1 MRLREEVIF
10 LTLFNISSKS
20 RLSLDNFAS
29 IAALCL
35 TGATEFHDK
44 MTLALWQKIGTD
56 CCGLKEQ
63 EVTMLYNLFEAT
75 LACGIRGVIRSL
87 PTVHRFVVFL
97 FCIIFRHSILSKK
110 STMATDDAWPLSMNG
125 EDLDSLIKSYF
136 SLNINILIAAL
147 CLTPEAIQAG
157 AVNGTN
163 VVLTKDAV
171 ESLDML
177 LQVEVSQQEDFV
189 DSFCAFFEVSVGD
202 PVLTV
207 ARSVSHFFDITTY
220 ACANVVFSSTPDPI
234 RSYQPQLSS
243 SSSNVLATSS
253 ASSTPTLDT
262 KTQVSAP
269 ASPALAP
276 GSIQSR
282 SETSTP
288 ASGTPTY
295 EYDERHN
302 HIRIRNLS
310 KAGIGVFAAAT
321 RTPPTAIIANCA
333 NCTIF
338 LIAPCSHVVIANCR
352 NVKIVLGT
360 VAGTISMCYCMRM
373 TLSAIGDFFKANTI
387 ENCLMYITSRNSCV
401 HDSNTKTN
409 KIAPYNYIF
418 PSLED
423 CLQQQGL
430 TSVCQ
435 QGESF
440 GMKLYSPLGLGV
452 CENLIFMDPKTYC
465 TAVVPFDS
473 RLLTG
478 KTKALP
484 IILPSVFRQT
494 MKERSE
500 KLTMLGKKIR
510 DPAVTAEQKAAFE
523 AYCKS
528 AFVSWVKA
536 NMLTTELLEITTA
549 RMYELE

>member
-35 TGATEFHDK
+35 TGATEFQNK
-44 MTLALWQKIGTD
+44 MTFALWQKVGAD

-63 EVTMLYNLFEAT
+63 EIAMIYNLFEAT

-87 PTVHRFVVFL
+87 PTVHRFIVFL
-97 FCIIFRHSILSKK
+97 FSVIFRHSMLSKK
-110 STMATDDAWPLSMNG
+110 SAMATDDAWPLSMNG

-136 SLNINILIAAL
+136 SLNVNILIAAL
-147 CLTPEAIQAG
+147 CLTPEAVQAG
-157 AVNGTN
+157 SINGADIA
-163 VVLTKDAV
+163 LTKDAI
-171 ESLDML
+171 EGLDIL
-177 LQVEVSQQEDFV
+177 LQAETSQQEDFV
-189 DSFCAFFEVSVGD
+189 DSFCAFFEISIGD

-207 ARSVSHFFDITTY
+207 ASSISRFFNITTY
-220 ACANVVFSSTPDPI
+220 DCANIVFSSAPDPI

-243 SSSNVLATSS
+243 SSSNVLSTSGTL
-253 ASSTPTLDT
+253 STPTLEA
-262 KTQVSAP
+262 KAQLSAP
-269 ASPALAP
+269 ASPALASGCPQARP
-276 GSIQSR
+276 G
-282 SETSTP
+282 TS
-288 ASGTPTY
+288 ASGIPTY
-295 EYDERHN
+295 EYDDRYN
-302 HIRIRNLS
+302 HIRIRSLS

-321 RTPPTAIIANCA
+321 HRPPTAVIANCA

-360 VAGTISMCYCMRM
+360 VAGTVSMCYCMRM
-373 TLSAIGDFFKANTI
+373 TFSAVADFFKANTI
-387 ENCLMYITSRNSCV
+387 ENCLMYVTSRNSCV

-430 TSVCQ
+430 ADICQ

-473 RLLTG
+473 KLLTG

-500 KLTMLGKKIR
+500 KLTVLGRKIR
-510 DPAVTAEQKAAFE
+510 DPSLTAEQKAAFE

-549 RMYELE
+549 RMDELE

>member
-20 RLSLDNFAS
+20 KLSLDNFAS

-35 TGATEFHDK
+35 TGATEFNNK
-44 MTLALWQKIGTD
+44 MTLSLWQKIAKD
-56 CCGLKEQ
+56 CCALKEQ
-63 EVTMLYNLFEAT
+63 EITMLYNLFEAA

-87 PTVHRFVVFL
+87 PTVQRFIVFL
-97 FCIIFRHSILSKK
+97 FCVIFRHSTLSKR
-110 STMATDDAWPLSMNG
+110 STMATDDAWPLNING
-125 EDLDSLIKSYF
+125 EDVDSLIKSYF
-136 SLNINILIAAL
+136 SLNINILIASL
-147 CLTPEAIQAG
+147 CLTPEAIQTG
-157 AVNGTN
+157 SVNGSD
-163 VVLTKDAV
+163 VVLTKDAI

-177 LQVEVSQQEDFV
+177 LQVELKQQEDFV
-189 DSFCAFFEVSVGD
+189 DSFCAFFNTSIGD
-202 PVLTV
+202 SILT
-207 ARSVSHFFDITTY
+207 AAKSISNFFDITTY
-220 ACANVVFSSTPDPI
+220 DCINVVFSTTVDPI
-234 RSYQPQLSS
+234 RSCQLQIST
-243 SSSNVLATSS
+243 SSSNILTTST
-253 ASSTPTLDT
+253 ASSTPTLET
-262 KTQVSAP
+262 KTQPNSSTSPTITSSNNQPRQGTGTAP
-269 ASPALAP
+269 VGL
-276 GSIQSR
+276 
-282 SETSTP
+282 T
-288 ASGTPTY
+288 TY
-295 EYDERHN
+295 EYDTKYN

-321 RTPPTAIIANCA
+321 RRPPTAIIANCA

-373 TLSAIGDFFKANTI
+373 TISAIGNFFKANTI
-387 ENCLMYITSRNSCV
+387 ENCLMYITSRHSCV
-401 HDSNTKTN
+401 HDSSTKTN

-430 TSVCQ
+430 TEVCQ
-435 QGESF
+435 QGENF
-440 GMKLYSPLGLGV
+440 EMKIYSPLGLGV
-452 CENLIFMDPKTYC
+452 CEDLIFIDPKTYC
-465 TAVVPFDS
+465 TAIVPFDS
-473 RLLTG
+473 KLLTG

-484 IILPSVFRQT
+484 ILLPSVFRQT

-510 DPAVTAEQKAAFE
+510 DPSITAEQKTAFE
-523 AYCKS
+523 TYCKS

-549 RMYELE
+549 RVYELE

>member
-35 TGATEFHDK
+35 TGATEFQNK
-44 MTLALWQKIGTD
+44 MTFALWQKVGAD

-63 EVTMLYNLFEAT
+63 EIAMIYNLFEAT

-87 PTVHRFVVFL
+87 PTVHRFIVFL
-97 FCIIFRHSILSKK
+97 FSVIFRHSMLSKK
-110 STMATDDAWPLSMNG
+110 SAMATDDAWPLSMNG

-136 SLNINILIAAL
+136 SLNVNIL
-147 CLTPEAIQAG
+147 
-157 AVNGTN
+157 
-163 VVLTKDAV
+163 
-171 ESLDML
+171 
-177 LQVEVSQQEDFV
+177 
-189 DSFCAFFEVSVGD
+189 
-202 PVLTV
+202 
-207 ARSVSHFFDITTY
+207 
-220 ACANVVFSSTPDPI
+220 
-234 RSYQPQLSS
+234 
-243 SSSNVLATSS
+243 
-253 ASSTPTLDT
+253 
-262 KTQVSAP
+262 SAP
-269 ASPALAP
+269 ASPALASGCPQARP
-276 GSIQSR
+276 G
-282 SETSTP
+282 TS
-288 ASGTPTY
+288 ASGIPTY
-295 EYDERHN
+295 EYDDRYN
-302 HIRIRNLS
+302 HIRIRSLS

-321 RTPPTAIIANCA
+321 HRPPTAVIANCA

-360 VAGTISMCYCMRM
+360 VAGTVSMCYCMRM
-373 TLSAIGDFFKANTI
+373 TFSAVADFFKANTI
-387 ENCLMYITSRNSCV
+387 ENCLMYVTSRNSCV

-430 TSVCQ
+430 ADICQ

-473 RLLTG
+473 KLLTG

-500 KLTMLGKKIR
+500 KLTVLGRKIR
-510 DPAVTAEQKAAFE
+510 DPSLTAEQKAAFE

>member
-35 TGATEFHDK
+35 TGATEFHNK
-44 MTLALWQKIGTD
+44 MTFALWQKIATD

-63 EVTMLYNLFEAT
+63 EITMLYNLFEAT

-87 PTVHRFVVFL
+87 PTVQRFIVFL
-97 FCIIFRHSILSKK
+97 FCVIFRHSMLSKK

-125 EDLDSLIKSYF
+125 EDVDSLIKSYF

-157 AVNGTN
+157 SINGSE
-163 VVLTKDAV
+163 VALTRDAV
-171 ESLDML
+171 EGLDML
-177 LQVEVSQQEDFV
+177 LQVEVKQQEDFV
-189 DSFCAFFEVSVGD
+189 DSFCAFFKASIGD
-202 PVLTV
+202 SVLTV
-207 ARSVSHFFDITTY
+207 AKSMSRFFDVTTY
-220 ACANVVFSSTPDPI
+220 DCANIVFSSAPDTI
-234 RSYQPQLSS
+234 RSYQPQISS
-243 SSSNVLATSS
+243 SSSNILATSS
-253 ASSTPTLDT
+253 ASSTPTLET
-262 KTQVSAP
+262 KTQLSAP
-269 ASPALAP
+269 ASPSLTS
-276 GSIQSR
+276 GSIQAR
-282 SETSTP
+282 TS
-288 ASGTPTY
+288 ASLPSPGAITY
-295 EYDERHN
+295 EYDDKHN

-310 KAGIGVFAAAT
+310 KAGIGIFAAAT

-373 TLSAIGDFFKANTI
+373 TISAIGGFFKANTI
-387 ENCLMYITSRNSCV
+387 ENCLMYVTSRNSCV
-401 HDSNTKTN
+401 HESNTKTN

-430 TSVCQ
+430 TEVCQ
-435 QGESF
+435 QGEGF

-473 RLLTG
+473 KLLTG

-484 IILPSVFRQT
+484 ILLPSVFRQT

-510 DPAVTAEQKAAFE
+510 DPSVTAEQKTAFE
-523 AYCKS
+523 TYCKS